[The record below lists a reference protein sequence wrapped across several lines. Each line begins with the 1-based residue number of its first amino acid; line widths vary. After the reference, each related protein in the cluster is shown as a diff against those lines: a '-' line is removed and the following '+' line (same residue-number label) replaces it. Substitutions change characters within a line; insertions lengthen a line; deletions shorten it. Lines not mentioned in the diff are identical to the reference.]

1 MSADKIAA
9 QMEQIILNRIAAEKL
24 AVPMMP
30 VIANRCLAALRDPN
44 ISVKKLV
51 GIVEQDPLIAAH
63 MLRLANT
70 AAYGAGGVRTLEA
83 AVARLG
89 LAKLKTILFELSAR
103 QVFQSNDTRIANAT
117 RSMWD
122 HSVAVALV
130 ARDLCALSSIAS
142 EADTA
147 YLAGLL
153 HDIGKPLVASM
164 LLEAEKLITA
174 QVPTGWISSD
184 AWMQIIARSHRPV
197 AMALAQKWSLPEE
210 IVTTIR
216 DLTDY
221 DSSQRQSASNYVRFA
236 NAIAKREGLVAG
248 ELNSEDVEALIM
260 IGRSLLEVNDELLGK
275 LVAGLKDRVAVHS
288 E

>member
-1 MSADKIAA
+1 VV
-9 QMEQIILNRIAAEKL
+9 
-24 AVPMMP
+24 AV
-30 VIANRCLAALRDPN
+30 
-44 ISVKKLV
+44 SFK
-51 GIVEQDPLIAAH
+51 
-63 MLRLANT
+63 
-70 AAYGAGGVRTLEA
+70 
-83 AVARLG
+83 
-89 LAKLKTILFELSAR
+89 KLKTILFELSAR
-103 QVFQSNDTRIANAT
+103 QVFQSHDGRIAAAT
-117 RSMWD
+117 RAMWD

-130 ARDLCALSSIAS
+130 ARDLCALSSIAA

-184 AWMQIIARSHRPV
+184 AWMQIIGRSHRPV
-197 AMALAQKWSLPEE
+197 AMALASKWSLPEE
-210 IVTTIR
+210 IVTTIK

-260 IGRSLLEVNDELLGK
+260 IGRSLLEVNDDLLGK